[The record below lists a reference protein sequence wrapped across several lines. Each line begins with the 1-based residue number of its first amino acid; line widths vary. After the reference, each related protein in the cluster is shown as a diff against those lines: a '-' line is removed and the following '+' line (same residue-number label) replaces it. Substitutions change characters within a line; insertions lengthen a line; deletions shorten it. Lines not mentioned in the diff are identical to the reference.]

1 MAVSNSYSLKSA
13 LKRKFTDDDLCEG
26 FNSLSVKTELQQV
39 QERLD
44 YINQH
49 PELLGNDAVWN
60 ELWELNDQKTKL
72 EKEYTSLTWNQ
83 FAWTSSKRAK
93 EYLLPIK
100 TSKPEPA
107 WEAPDAQPASQP
119 PK

>member
-1 MAVSNSYSLKSA
+1 MAASNSFSFKSA

-49 PELLGNDAVWN
+49 PELLGDDAVWN
-60 ELWELNDQKTKL
+60 KLLELNDHKTKL
-72 EKEYTSLTWNQ
+72 EKEYTRLTWKQ
-83 FAWTSSKRAK
+83 FAWTSSKRSK
-93 EYLLPIK
+93 EYLFPMK
-100 TSKPEPA
+100 GSGPEPA
-107 WEAPDAQPASQP
+107 
-119 PK
+119 